1 MSFAAVMP
9 RAKNR
14 RVFGVPFP
22 HLEFDGIALNH
33 EPMDR
38 VGALRTAN
46 LASILYY

>member
-14 RVFGVPFP
+14 RVFGVPLP
-22 HLEFDGIALNH
+22 HLEFGGIALNH
-33 EPMDR
+33 EPMDW